1 MDITIDIDSLRN
13 DLVDYF
19 GTAKA
24 KEYYPAATIDLVKLE
39 RASDEE
45 IVRTAINNG
54 FNLYDYEIK
63 NKSR

>member
-1 MDITIDIDSLRN
+1 MEITIDIDSLRS
-13 DLVDYF
+13 DLIDYY
-19 GTAKA
+19 GTAR
-24 KEYYPAATIDLVKLE
+24 EYNPAATMDLINVE

-45 IVRTAINNG
+45 IIRTAINNG

>member
-1 MDITIDIDSLRN
+1 MDITIDIDSLRS

-19 GTAKA
+19 GTA
-24 KEYYPAATIDLVKLE
+24 KEYYPAATIDLVNVE

>member
-1 MDITIDIDSLRN
+1 MDITIDIDSLRS

-19 GTAKA
+19 GTA
-24 KEYYPAATIDLVKLE
+24 KEYYPAATIDLVKVE
-39 RASDEE
+39 HASDEE